1 MVPAAKADDTGD
13 DVGACALKPARPIRL
28 QPGQIRLDDL
38 LRVCR
43 TGEQIDHALLNEML
57 TLFIQENS
65 RRVYAALAAAD
76 SGDERELRAAVH
88 ALKGSAALI
97 GADHLRDLARDLE
110 SHLVSGTPTNQQDA
124 AKGLFDAVHRRGFN
138 APIHVSRPGC
148 GLSASRMASVNPFER
163 IRSTEGK
170 VFLLLLGLALLM
182 VGFDATNTWMGR
194 SIWFA
199 VVEMVVV
206 LAYVT
211 IGTIGTVRIVARPVR
226 RAVEHFSRISGG
238 DYAKPV
244 LTRRTDEFGDMLRAL
259 DQMRISLADAVAARD
274 AAERRYREIV
284 ERSVQG
290 FFQTS
295 EDGHVLAA
303 NDALAQLLG
312 FASSSA
318 LLAEADGLAGRL
330 YVDPTSGPS
339 TSGSSI
345 CMSR

>member
-1 MVPAAKADDTGD
+1 
-13 DVGACALKPARPIRL
+13 
-28 QPGQIRLDDL
+28 
-38 LRVCR
+38 
-43 TGEQIDHALLNEML
+43 
-57 TLFIQENS
+57 
-65 RRVYAALAAAD
+65 
-76 SGDERELRAAVH
+76 
-88 ALKGSAALI
+88 
-97 GADHLRDLARDLE
+97 
-110 SHLVSGTPTNQQDA
+110 
-124 AKGLFDAVHRRGFN
+124 
-138 APIHVSRPGC
+138 
-148 GLSASRMASVNPFER
+148 MASVNPFER

-170 VFLLLLGLALLM
+170 VFLLLLGLALLI

-259 DQMRISLADAVAARD
+259 DQMRISLGDAVAARD

-330 YVDPTSGPS
+330 YVDPTRRTEVHPAAPS
-339 TSGSSI
+339 A
-345 CMSR
+345 